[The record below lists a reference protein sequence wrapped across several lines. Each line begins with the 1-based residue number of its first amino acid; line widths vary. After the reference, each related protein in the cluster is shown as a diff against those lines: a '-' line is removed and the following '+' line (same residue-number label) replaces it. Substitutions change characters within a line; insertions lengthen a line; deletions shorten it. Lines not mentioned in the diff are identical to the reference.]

1 MSGMAALADVPSED
15 LDRALD
21 LDLRGA
27 FFCMKYATLFNVTGH
42 PAGVVPCPAGRGKRR
57 RIAHRREGVDL
68 TQQRNRDSIH
78 PPLAGYSHQIELR
91 APERLLV
98 LSGQVGMA
106 PDGDIPDDAAEQ
118 LDVAFDNVLRNLDAA
133 SMRVEDLVK
142 LTFYLTAPIDAAK
155 RRAMLSERL
164 GGHTPS
170 MTLIDVAGLVTPAIK
185 VEVDAW
191 ASAAREPV
199 RAGRTG

>member
-1 MSGMAALADVPSED
+1 M
-15 LDRALD
+15 
-21 LDLRGA
+21 
-27 FFCMKYATLFNVTGH
+27 
-42 PAGVVPCPAGRGKRR
+42 
-57 RIAHRREGVDL
+57 

-142 LTFYLTAPIDAAK
+142 LTFYLTAPIDAAR